1 MNAHVDWH
9 FPRRELTDQFL
20 STFAS
25 GVSNTLTLF
34 APRRMGKTEF
44 ILFDLIPEAH
54 EQGYRPI
61 YVSFWDNPR
70 NPVTCLKKGLERSI
84 GEMTWLERRR
94 WANSHLG
101 ALKLGG
107 EVGIDGTVKA
117 SAEVSGRNIPPQE
130 DDLSQLRS
138 RFETLLSGKRKI
150 LLCLDEVQH
159 LATDRAFEPLVF
171 FLRTLLDENRDKLYV
186 VYTGSSRDGLYRLFN
201 CRKAPLF
208 RSSSQIDLPELGSG
222 FVKHMLDAFD
232 QATARTLC
240 YTRALNAF
248 HTLNRVPRD
257 FRAVIEGMVLSGET
271 DITSA
276 TERYRQFTNDAN
288 EYEKIWSQLK
298 PIEQAILAV
307 IAQNIA
313 GPYHEDARRFIA
325 TWLGVTEPDVA
336 THTIQ
341 NALNR
346 LRGEFL
352 APVEKG
358 VWVFED
364 LDFKIWVAEAFAK
377 DPTER

>member
-1 MNAHVDWH
+1 M
-9 FPRRELTDQFL
+9 
-20 STFAS
+20 S
-25 GVSNTLTLF
+25 
-34 APRRMGKTEF
+34 
-44 ILFDLIPEAH
+44 
-54 EQGYRPI
+54 
-61 YVSFWDNPR
+61 
-70 NPVTCLKKGLERSI
+70 
-84 GEMTWLERRR
+84 WLERKR

-101 ALKLGG
+101 ALKLSGG
-107 EVGIDGTVKA
+107 VGIDGTIKA
-117 SAEVSGRNIPPQE
+117 SAEISGRNIPPQE
-130 DDLSQLRS
+130 DDLSKLRR
-138 RFETLLSGKRKI
+138 RFEALLSGKRKI

-159 LATDRAFEPLVF
+159 LATDQAFEPLVF

-201 CRKAPLF
+201 RRKAPLF

-232 QATARTLC
+232 RATAR
-240 YTRALNAF
+240 ALSYNNAWNAF
-248 HTLNRVPRD
+248 LILNRVPRD

-271 DITSA
+271 EITTA
-276 TERYRQFTNDAN
+276 TEQYRQFTSGAD
-288 EYEKIWSQLK
+288 EYEKTWAQLK

-307 IAQNIA
+307 IAQDIA
-313 GPYHEDARRFIA
+313 GPYHEDARRFMA
-325 TWLGVTEPDVA
+325 TWLGMEESSVA

-364 LDFKIWVAEAFAK
+364 TDFKIWVAEAFTQ
-377 DPTER
+377 DPTGD